1 VALIPGR
8 GGAFEI
14 RLGGALQQPSKV
26 FYYHSD
32 GELDQMPVNPATIGI
47 CRSTQAVPMP
57 GAFTRLVRGSENVM
71 TALDTQAI
79 S

>member
-1 VALIPGR
+1 MIPGR

-14 RLGGALQQPSKV
+14 RLEGEALQQPSKV

-47 CRSTQAVPMP
+47 GQSTRAVPMP